1 MIGRVIARSSRYGLV
16 VLALGAWPVA
26 TDAQRAPVRNAPKE
40 TLKEG
45 TPPVAARQA
54 CPPREPATAPTDA
67 QRRQAR
73 DLAQRGQQ
81 AALLGDSASARE
93 QWRQAALLDPSDA
106 NLAYR
111 LARSHEAAGAATAAL
126 SEYCRFIELAPDAPE
141 IPEARDRVAALA
153 RPTMSAAGVG
163 TASAFQD
170 GVAAFRRGDLIRAE
184 AAFTTVITR
193 EPAWADAFY
202 DRAMVLFARGAADR
216 ASRDLEQYLRLK
228 PEADDRAAVTA
239 RLASLRRATLSPETA
254 LSAGLVVPGGGQF
267 YTRRPGR
274 AALSLAGF
282 GAAIAVGVVQ
292 RTTTTSVEQNAT
304 DPFGNAYT
312 FTTTVEKRDRPY
324 LIPGVAAAGAIAVGS
339 AIDAFFYARRFNGP
353 AQRVSLGVRSVG
365 GRPAAAI
372 TVR

>member
-1 MIGRVIARSSRYGLV
+1 MIGRVIARSASGLGV
-16 VLALGAWPVA
+16 IALGLCAVPA
-26 TDAQRAPVRNAPKE
+26 AAQRAPARDAPAE
-40 TLKEG
+40 ALKEG

-54 CPPREPATAPTDA
+54 CAAPGPATAPSDA

-126 SEYCRFIELAPDAPE
+126 GEYCRFIALAPDAPE

-153 RPTMSAAGVG
+153 RPTMSAAAVG
-163 TASAFQD
+163 TMSAFQD
-170 GVAAFRRGDLIRAE
+170 AIAAFRRGDLVSAE

-202 DRAMVLFARGAADR
+202 DRAMVLLARGTTER

-239 RLASLRRATLSPETA
+239 RIAMLRRATLSPETA
-254 LSAGLVVPGGGQF
+254 LSVGLVVPGGGQF

-282 GAAIAVGVVQ
+282 GAAIAVGIVQ

-304 DPFGNAYT
+304 DPFGNPYT
-312 FTTTVEKRDRPY
+312 YTTTVEKRDRPY
-324 LIPGVAAAGAIAVGS
+324 LVPGIAAAAAIAVGS

-353 AQRVSLGVRSVG
+353 AQRLSLGVRAVD
-365 GRPAAAI
+365 GRSAAMI
-372 TVR
+372 TIR